1 MGKVKR
7 ALGDALRER
16 GHTAAVEAVINPAV
30 TGLAEHVGIARARV
44 LLEWSRA
51 SHYRAPQP
59 VMLGRRASA
68 RQP

>member
-1 MGKVKR
+1 M
-7 ALGDALRER
+7 
-16 GHTAAVEAVINPAV
+16 INPAV